1 MKYIEGPR
9 SLMTTSAISL
19 TKPLQKFSRF
29 AAHTS
34 SHPIRSTSYS
44 CRHVAARLRL

>member
-9 SLMTTSAISL
+9 SLMTTSAISI
-19 TKPLQKFSRF
+19 TKFSRF